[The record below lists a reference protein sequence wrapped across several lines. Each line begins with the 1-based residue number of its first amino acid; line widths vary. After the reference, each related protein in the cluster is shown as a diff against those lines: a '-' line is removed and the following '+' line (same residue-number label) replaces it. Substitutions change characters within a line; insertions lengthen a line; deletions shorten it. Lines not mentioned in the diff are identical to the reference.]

1 MKKILIID
9 DDIQICK
16 LLAGFLEKNGFAT
29 DVAYSA
35 AAGIKKFREQNDFNI
50 VICDFKLG
58 DKNGCDVLQ
67 EIKSINEQ
75 VHFIIITGYSDTK
88 IAVQAIKNG
97 ALDYITKPLIPDEII
112 AVLNQPNTHAY
123 SNGTRE
129 KKEANAGTA
138 AAPPPEEIFKGNSPL
153 ALELKRQIELIAPT
167 NYSVILYGES
177 GTGKE
182 VMARNIHALSK
193 RKDAPFVA
201 LDCGT
206 LSKEL
211 AASELFGHIKGS
223 FTGAVT
229 DKVGHFEMANGG
241 TIFLDEI
248 GNLSYDVQ
256 ASLLRVIQER
266 KFKRIGDTKEI
277 SVDVR
282 ILVAS
287 NENLKDAY
295 QRGTFR
301 EDLYHRFNEFTLD
314 IPPLRK
320 RQDDLMH
327 FARFFLAHANAELG
341 KNIKGFDDELVQ
353 IFMQYNWP
361 GNLREMKNVIRRMA
375 LLCDGD
381 ILTGSMMPA
390 EITAHM
396 PGIQHLVQGA
406 GIANAKMINIEEL
419 SDRSLEENF
428 ELKSTAARI
437 EYNII
442 KSILQRVNNNKA
454 KAARLLKIDRKTLY
468 NKLKEFGI

>member
-16 LLAGFLEKNGFAT
+16 LLSSFLEKKGFAT

-35 AAGIKKFREQNDFNI
+35 TAGIKKFKEQDDFNI

-58 DKNGCDVLQ
+58 DKNGVDVLQ
-67 EIKSINEQ
+67 EIKSIRENTH
-75 VHFIIITGYSDTK
+75 VIIITGYSDTK
-88 IAVQAIKNG
+88 IAVQAIKGG

-112 AVLNQPNTHAY
+112 AVLNQPAASHAY
-123 SNGTRE
+123 TVKE
-129 KKEANAGTA
+129 KKENGA
-138 AAPPPEEIFKGNSPL
+138 AATQPALEEVFSGNSAL
-153 ALELKRQIELIAPT
+153 AQELQRQVELIAPT

-182 VMARNIHALSK
+182 VMARSIHKLSK

-211 AASELFGHIKGS
+211 AASEMFGHIKGS
-223 FTGAVT
+223 FTGAIT

-248 GNLSYDVQ
+248 GNLSYEVQ

-266 KFKRIGDTKEI
+266 KFKRIGDTREI

-287 NENLKDAY
+287 NENLKEACA
-295 QRGTFR
+295 RGTFR

-320 RQDDLMH
+320 RQDDLMQ
-327 FARFFLAHANAELG
+327 FAHFFLMHANAELG
-341 KNIKGFDDELVQ
+341 KNIRGFDDELVN
-353 IFMQYNWP
+353 IFLRYQWP
-361 GNLREMKNVIRRMA
+361 GNLREMKNIIRRMC

-381 ILTGSMMPA
+381 RLNASMMPA
-390 EITAHM
+390 EIVEAALGERPFISGTASA
-396 PGIQHLVQGA
+396 QV
-406 GIANAKMINIEEL
+406 INLQEISE
-419 SDRSLEENF
+419 RSLEENF

-442 KSILQRVNNNKA
+442 KSILQKVNNNKA